1 MQSKEKLNVENG
13 TDVTIVTFE
22 EENILEDQ
30 QIRKLERALLPVIRD
45 NQQKKL
51 VLNFIKVKFMS
62 SAFLGLLVKVH
73 KRVIEAGG
81 SLQLYNLD
89 PKIQK
94 VFEITQLVKIFDIVR
109 SEEGRRLSVGRSQ
122 GGYAGWWITRS
133 PAGSCNSGGI
143 SGRSPRASKL
153 RSPRRFLDTF

>member
-1 MQSKEKLNVENG
+1 MESKEKIVVENG

-30 QIRKLERALLPVIRD
+30 QIRKLERALLPVIRK
-45 NQQKKL
+45 NQQKRL
-51 VLNFIKVKFMS
+51 VLNFAKVKFMS

-81 SLQLYNLD
+81 HLQLYNLD

-94 VFEITQLVKIFDIVR
+94 VFEITQLVKVFDIVK
-109 SEEGRRLSVGRSQ
+109 SEG
-122 GGYAGWWITRS
+122 
-133 PAGSCNSGGI
+133 
-143 SGRSPRASKL
+143 
-153 RSPRRFLDTF
+153 

>member
-1 MQSKEKLNVENG
+1 MQLKEKINVENG

-45 NQQKKL
+45 NQQKRL
-51 VLNFIKVKFMS
+51 VLNFVKVKFMS

-73 KRVIEAGG
+73 KRVIEVGG
-81 SLQLYNLD
+81 TLQLFNLD

-109 SEEGRRLSVGRSQ
+109 SEG
-122 GGYAGWWITRS
+122 
-133 PAGSCNSGGI
+133 
-143 SGRSPRASKL
+143 
-153 RSPRRFLDTF
+153 

>member
-1 MQSKEKLNVENG
+1 MESKETINVENG

-30 QIRKLERALLPVIRD
+30 QIRKLERALLPVIRK
-45 NQQKKL
+45 NQQKRL
-51 VLNFIKVKFMS
+51 VLNFVKVKFMS

-81 SLQLYNLD
+81 HLQLFNLD

-94 VFEITQLVKIFDIVR
+94 VFEITQLVKVFDIVR
-109 SEEGRRLSVGRSQ
+109 SEQ
-122 GGYAGWWITRS
+122 
-133 PAGSCNSGGI
+133 
-143 SGRSPRASKL
+143 
-153 RSPRRFLDTF
+153 

>member
-1 MQSKEKLNVENG
+1 MQSKEKINVENG
-13 TDVTIVTFE
+13 RDVTIVTFE

-30 QIRKLERALLPVIRD
+30 QIRKLERALLPVVRD

-94 VFEITQLVKIFDIVR
+94 VFEITQLVKIFDIVK
-109 SEEGRRLSVGRSQ
+109 SEG
-122 GGYAGWWITRS
+122 
-133 PAGSCNSGGI
+133 
-143 SGRSPRASKL
+143 
-153 RSPRRFLDTF
+153 

>member
-1 MQSKEKLNVENG
+1 MQSKERINVENG

-30 QIRKLERALLPVIRD
+30 QIRKLERSLLPVIRD
-45 NQQKKL
+45 NQQKRL
-51 VLNFIKVKFMS
+51 VLNFAKVKFMS

-81 SLQLYNLD
+81 TLQLFNLD

-94 VFEITQLVKIFDIVR
+94 VFEITQLVKVFDIVK
-109 SEEGRRLSVGRSQ
+109 SQ
-122 GGYAGWWITRS
+122 E
-133 PAGSCNSGGI
+133 
-143 SGRSPRASKL
+143 
-153 RSPRRFLDTF
+153 

>member
-1 MQSKEKLNVENG
+1 MHSKERINVENG

-30 QIRKLERALLPVIRD
+30 QIRKLERSLLPVIRD
-45 NQQKKL
+45 NQQKRL
-51 VLNFIKVKFMS
+51 VLNFAKVKFMS

-81 SLQLYNLD
+81 TLQLFNLD

-94 VFEITQLVKIFDIVR
+94 VFEITQLVKVFDIVKNQ
-109 SEEGRRLSVGRSQ
+109 E
-122 GGYAGWWITRS
+122 
-133 PAGSCNSGGI
+133 
-143 SGRSPRASKL
+143 
-153 RSPRRFLDTF
+153 

>member
-1 MQSKEKLNVENG
+1 MHSKERINVENG

-30 QIRKLERALLPVIRD
+30 QIRKLERSLLPVIRD
-45 NQQKKL
+45 NQQKRL
-51 VLNFIKVKFMS
+51 VLNFAKVKFMS

-81 SLQLYNLD
+81 TLQLFNLD

-109 SEEGRRLSVGRSQ
+109 SDG
-122 GGYAGWWITRS
+122 
-133 PAGSCNSGGI
+133 
-143 SGRSPRASKL
+143 
-153 RSPRRFLDTF
+153 

>member
-1 MQSKEKLNVENG
+1 MQSKEKINVENG
-13 TDVTIVTFE
+13 RDVTIVTFE

-30 QIRKLERALLPVIRD
+30 QIRKLERALLPVVRD
-45 NQQKKL
+45 GQQKKL

-94 VFEITQLVKIFDIVR
+94 VFEITQLVKIFDIVK
-109 SEEGRRLSVGRSQ
+109 SEG
-122 GGYAGWWITRS
+122 
-133 PAGSCNSGGI
+133 
-143 SGRSPRASKL
+143 
-153 RSPRRFLDTF
+153 